1 MMQLNEDSVEEW
13 LKELLSKDFLS
24 GYDDEEKVIDCLD
37 SRDTDPF
44 DSEWVSVDKLLSNE
58 IKNSSEKDK
67 IESLRDRYRK
77 SFFDKVIRSSG
88 SADLA
93 SYVSEDIEL
102 IIGVIFLSIESDFI
116 YSMICSYAKDVVPDN
131 DMERL
136 KGMPEA

>member
-1 MMQLNEDSVEEW
+1 MRLNEGSVEDW

-24 GYDDEEKVIDCLD
+24 AYDDEERIIACLD

-44 DSEWVSVDKLLSNE
+44 DFEWVSIDKILSSE
-58 IKNSSEKDK
+58 IENSSEKDK
-67 IESLRDRYRK
+67 VESLRDRYRK
-77 SFFDKVIRSSG
+77 AFFDKVIRSSG

-116 YSMICSYAKDVVPDN
+116 YSMICSYAKDIVPDN
-131 DMERL
+131 AMDRL
-136 KGMPEA
+136 KSMPEA